1 MMSEKID
8 YEQLLLHYGTPRH
21 SGRYPY
27 GSGKNPQRNKSF
39 LQIKD
44 EAKAYLKSQGLP
56 YNETAI
62 ARHLGITTSE
72 LRDKTSIAK
81 EERMNATYKEVK
93 TRLDRGESVA
103 DIASAMDIS
112 PTSVRNYAEM
122 EPSTV
127 NTKRQTSE
135 IADILKEGVDST
147 GFLDVGTGVETQIG
161 ISEARMKASIARLKE
176 EGYYVHNIR
185 VEQVANSNQYTT
197 TKVLSKE
204 PDIKEVYKN
213 LDKVKS
219 IEKYA
224 EDGDG
229 SMIQELRTP
238 KSVDW
243 DRVKIRYA
251 IPEGQPGHGTE
262 HDGEMMDGS
271 MIIRPGAKDLNLG
284 AGKHYAQV
292 RIAVGGTHYLK
303 GVALYG
309 EEKDFP
315 KGVDIIFNTNKTK
328 EHSPRDVLKP
338 LKDDLTGA
346 NPFGATLK
354 RQNHIIDEK
363 GGYVQAK
370 DKNGKPLFDKKGKP
384 VKDNGAVNI
393 VNEEGDWMK
402 WGKTMSSQ
410 FLSKQPISVIKERL
424 NATLKKSDDDLAEI
438 MKVDNPVIR
447 KQLLESYASGLESK
461 QVHLKAA
468 APKGFQSHLILPVPK
483 MKETEVFAPNYKDGD
498 KVILVRYPHGGTFEI
513 PELTVN
519 NKGPGRKIV
528 GKDSPDAIG
537 IHPKV
542 AGKLSG
548 ADFDGDTVYVIPNNS
563 KKYKS
568 SPALKELQ
576 GFEPKAYQDTPG
588 TFKVMSK
595 KNKQSE
601 MGKISNLITDM
612 TMQGA
617 SPSELARAVKHS
629 MVVIDAEKH
638 KLNYK
643 RSAEENGINALKKK
657 YQVHIDKVD
666 YSTLKGVDPRT
677 GKTLKAIDPNEL
689 RDYNGKKKS
698 AGAGTI
704 ISQRKREVTT
714 GGTPIEVPAPTRKD
728 PNATKI
734 IIRNRQK
741 SFVTPMLKDASVY
754 LTPKSSKAEKE
765 YVSYVN
771 ALKERKVKADELIK
785 STPGHKRNPA
795 AAKQYAQEVSSL
807 KNKLDQSIL
816 NRPKERR
823 AQIVARLNYEKE
835 IERQGGKEK
844 MAADDIK
851 RLKNQALIGARTRIG
866 ASRTPVTITDSEW
879 KAIQEGAISSHML
892 QQLVRNMNDDQL
904 KALAT
909 PREKKKVTQSQQ
921 SRAMAM
927 LRRGY
932 TISQVAQAVGISTS
946 SINTIKDEAGIE
958 IDRSLTHELHDT
970 VDYDL
975 LHGYSDDGLLLD
987 MHEAIMMANLEE
999 EDEY

>member
-1 MMSEKID
+1 MSDTID
-8 YEQLLLHYGTPRH
+8 YEELLLHYGTPRH

-27 GSGKNPQRNKSF
+27 GSGKDPQRNKSF
-39 LQIKD
+39 LTIKD
-44 EAKAYLKSQGLP
+44 EAKEYLKSKGLD
-56 YNETAI
+56 YSETAI
-62 ARHLGITTSE
+62 AQHLGLTTSQ
-72 LRDKTSIAK
+72 LRDKTTIAN
-81 EERMNATYKEVK
+81 EERKQALYKEVK
-93 TRLDRGESVA
+93 TRLDRGESIQ
-103 DIASAMDIS
+103 DIAVATDIS
-112 PTSVRNYAEM
+112 VSSVRNYAKM
-122 EPSTV
+122 ESSTV

-135 IADILKEGVDST
+135 IADVLKDSVDST

-161 ISEARMKASIARLKE
+161 ISEARMKASIAKLKE

-197 TKVLSKE
+197 TKVLTKE

-238 KSVDW
+238 KSIDW

-262 HDGEMMDGS
+262 KDGETMDGS
-271 MIIRPGAKDLNLG
+271 MIIRPGTKDLNLG

-292 RIAVGGTHYLK
+292 RIAVGGSHYLK

-315 KGVDIIFNTNKTK
+315 KGVDVIFNTNKTK
-328 EHSPRDVLKP
+328 DKSPREVLKP

-354 RQNHIIDEK
+354 RQNHMLDSN
-363 GGYVQAK
+363 GNYVQAK

-402 WGKTMSSQ
+402 WGKSMSSQ
-410 FLSKQPISVIKERL
+410 FLSKQPVSVIKERL
-424 NATLKKSDDDLAEI
+424 NATLKKTDADLEEI
-438 MKVDNPVIR
+438 MKVNNPVIR

-461 QVHLKAA
+461 QVHLKAT

-568 SPALKELQ
+568 SPALKELK

-588 TFKVMSK
+588 TFKPMSK
-595 KNKQSE
+595 ALKGQE

-643 RSAEENGINALKKK
+643 RSADENGIKALKDK
-657 YQVHIDKVD
+657 YQHHIDRVD
-666 YSTLKGVDPRT
+666 YSQLKGVDMKT
-677 GKTLKAIDPNEL
+677 GKKIRAIDPNEL
-689 RDYNGKKKS
+689 KTYNGKKES

-704 ISQRKREVTT
+704 ISQHKRTVTT
-714 GGTPIEVPAPTRKD
+714 GGQVVEVPNPTKKN
-728 PNATKI
+728 PTGTKYI
-734 IIRNRQK
+734 VRNRQK
-741 SFVTPMLKDASVY
+741 SYVIPLLKDARVL
-754 LTPKSSKAEKE
+754 LTPKSSKAEVE
-765 YVSYVN
+765 YADYVN
-771 ALKERKVKADELIK
+771 QLKSRKAKVDKLIK
-785 STPGHKRNPA
+785 ETPGHKRNPE
-795 AAKQYAQEVSSL
+795 AAKQYAVEVASL
-807 KNKLDQSIL
+807 KNKLDKSIL

-823 AQIVARLNYEKE
+823 AQILARLNYEKE
-835 IERQGGKEK
+835 IERQGGKDN
-844 MAADDIK
+844 MGADDIK
-851 RLKNQALIGARTRIG
+851 RLKNQALIGARARIG
-866 ASRTPVTITDSEW
+866 ASRTPVQITDSEW
-879 KAIQEGAISSHML
+879 HAIQKGAISAHML

-904 KALAT
+904 KELAT
-909 PREKKKVTQSQQ
+909 PREKKRVTTAQQ
-921 SRAMAM
+921 NRALAM

-946 SINTIKDEAGIE
+946 AINTMKNDTGIE
-958 IDRSLTHELHDT
+958 IDRSLTHALHDGLA
-970 VDYDL
+970 DDAM
-975 LHGYSDDGLLLD
+975 LHGDEQDGLVLD
-987 MHEAIMMANLEE
+987 MHEAVMQANLDEE
-999 EDEY
+999 ED